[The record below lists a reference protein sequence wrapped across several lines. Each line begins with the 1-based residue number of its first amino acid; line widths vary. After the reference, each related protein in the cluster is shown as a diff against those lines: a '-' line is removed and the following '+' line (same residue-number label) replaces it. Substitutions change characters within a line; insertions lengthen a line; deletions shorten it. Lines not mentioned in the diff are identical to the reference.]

1 MKDWIIE
8 ELETVDLSDKR
19 LDNRFSLVLERL
31 SDKPT
36 ASIPAACKS
45 WTETIGAYRF
55 FQNDAVTSEKILKPH
70 GDATINRIREHS
82 VVLMIQDT
90 TELDYTGKND
100 IADLGS
106 LTYENRK
113 GLLLHATIAL
123 TPERVCLG
131 VIDGQF
137 LRENAETEPTP
148 IEHHNQRPI
157 EQKESYRWVEGYRRC
172 AQVAA
177 QVPDTMVVMIG
188 DRECDIYEVF
198 DEAAQCSHRAEWI
211 IRSSQN
217 RRLDGEVDQSRSA
230 TIKLWESV
238 ENAPP
243 LGRVEFT
250 LPKSH
255 ERKDKQVVASLQTK
269 RLRLYPPHRKGSKL
283 PVVEVSVIKLSEIN
297 PPNGEEPIEWIILT
311 SLPVNTLEEAVTII
325 QWYVCRWQIEIYFR
339 ILKSGCTVQELQLE
353 TADRIKPAVAVYM
366 IIAWRIFYYLMLGRE
381 YPNFPCNLVFEEEEW
396 KSVYVIIKGKEPPP
410 EAPQLGEMIN
420 MIASLGGYLGRKYD
434 GPPGPKTLWLGFQR
448 MADFA
453 LAWSM
458 FKTRG
463 DKICV

>member
-8 ELETVDLSDKR
+8 ELATLDLSDKR
-19 LDNRFSLVLERL
+19 LDSRFSLVLERL
-31 SDKPT
+31 SEKPT
-36 ASIPAACKS
+36 ASIPAACNS
-45 WTETIGAYRF
+45 WTETIAAYRF
-55 FQNDAVTSEKILKPH
+55 FQNDAVTAERILKPH
-70 GDATINRIREHS
+70 RDATLNRIGEHH

-100 IADLGS
+100 IKDLGC
-106 LTYENRK
+106 LTYESRK
-113 GLLLHATIAL
+113 GLLLHATIAI
-123 TPERVCLG
+123 TPERVCVG

-137 LRENAETEPTP
+137 LRENSATKPTP
-148 IEHHNQRPI
+148 IAHHNQRPI
-157 EQKESYRWVEGYRRC
+157 EDKESYRWVEGYGVC
-172 AQVAA
+172 AEVAE
-177 QVPDTMVVMIG
+177 QVPDTMVVMVG

-198 DEAAQCSHRAEWI
+198 EEAAQYSHRAEWI

-217 RRLDGEVDQSRSA
+217 RRLDGEVDQSRRG

-238 ENAPP
+238 AKAPQ

-250 LPKSH
+250 LAKSH
-255 ERKDKQVVASLQTK
+255 QRKDKQVVASLKAK
-269 RLRLYPPHRKGSKL
+269 RLRLYPPHRTGRKL
-283 PVVEVSVIKLSEIN
+283 AVVEVSVIKLSEIN
-297 PPNGEEPIEWIILT
+297 PPKGEQPIEWIILT
-311 SLPVNTLEEAVTII
+311 SLPVDTLEEAVTII

-339 ILKSGCTVQELQLE
+339 ILKSGCKVQQLQLE
-353 TADRIKPAVAVYM
+353 AADRIKPAVAVYM

-396 KSVYVIIKGKEPPP
+396 KSVYVIIKGKEPPQ

-420 MIASLGGYLGRKYD
+420 MIASLGGYLDRKHD

-453 LAWSM
+453 LAWRM
-458 FKTRG
+458 FKARG

>member
-8 ELETVDLSDKR
+8 ELETLDLSDQR
-19 LDNRFSLVLERL
+19 LDRRFSLVLERL
-31 SDKPT
+31 SEKPT

-45 WTETIGAYRF
+45 WTETIAAYRF
-55 FQNDAVTSEKILKPH
+55 FQNDSVTSDRILKPH
-70 GDATINRIREHS
+70 RDATINRIGEHN

-100 IADLGS
+100 IRDLGC

-113 GLLLHATIAL
+113 GLLLHATIAI
-123 TPERVCLG
+123 TPERVCVG

-137 LRENAETEPTP
+137 LREDSETNQTS
-148 IEHHNQRPI
+148 IEHHHQRPI
-157 EQKESYRWVEGYRRC
+157 EQKESYRWVEGYRVC
-172 AQVAA
+172 ADVAE
-177 QVPDTMVVMIG
+177 QVPDTMVVMVC

-198 DEAAQCSHRAEWI
+198 DEAAPCCHRAEWI

-217 RRLDGEVDQSRSA
+217 RRLDGEVDQSRRG

-238 ENAPP
+238 EKAPQ

-255 ERKDKQVVASLQTK
+255 ERKDKVVVASLKAK
-269 RLRLYPPHRKGSKL
+269 RLRLYPPNRKGRKL
-283 PVVEVSVIKLSEIN
+283 PVLEVSVIKLLEIN
-297 PPNGEEPIEWIILT
+297 PPKGEQPIEWIILT
-311 SLPVNTLEEAVTII
+311 SLPVNTLEEAVRII

-353 TADRIKPAVAVYM
+353 KADRIKPAVALYM

-396 KSVYVIIKGKEPPP
+396 KSVYVMIKGKEPPQ
-410 EAPQLGEMIN
+410 EAPQLGDMIN
-420 MIASLGGYLGRKYD
+420 MIASLGGYLGRKHD
-434 GPPGPKTLWLGFQR
+434 GPPGPKTLWIGFQR

-453 LAWSM
+453 LAWRM
-458 FKTRG
+458 FKARG
-463 DKICV
+463 G